1 MTDKTEET
9 TPEEHLKTLEKYLQ
23 ETTLA
28 VQFCV
33 GLSGNTIKIMGDFA
47 HDMGL
52 AWLRLM
58 EDLGRLIDR
67 QDEIPDPDHPSRLT
81 VIDGEGEG

>member
-1 MTDKTEET
+1 
-9 TPEEHLKTLEKYLQ
+9 
-23 ETTLA
+23 
-28 VQFCV
+28 
-33 GLSGNTIKIMGDFA
+33 
-47 HDMGL
+47 
-52 AWLRLM
+52 M

>member
-1 MTDKTEET
+1 MTDKTEDT

-58 EDLGRLIDR
+58 EDLGRLIEPD
-67 QDEIPDPDHPSRLT
+67 DPDRLKQGLT
-81 VIDGEGEG
+81 VIDGEGKG